1 MEELTLEIPQLPDE
15 ETPYTLQLS
24 YDGKPSVRTPEQGG
38 TTCVGVRGITGDG
51 LPSKVIPDN
60 EGPASQANPPNSTF
74 VPSATLPGVLKI
86 PDEKLYSL
94 YKQFGY
100 DDHNS
105 PSRSPS
111 PVNTIYKTQSFDN
124 IEVVSPGRHKKRHK
138 RELVQIQKM
147 LSVSHIHN
155 PNKGSNDSQYSVVD
169 DPNASESSKKK
180 SQEHSHQLELY
191 MEFFWCFSC
200 CYSNPT
206 FRNYFERI
214 VIGYPNKSR
223 DKNDNENNIGTGSC
237 HYCNK
242 RFYDCI
248 YRVFFAPIFDNDE
261 SKFTKTQKLVI
272 LVRLSFEMYKTMI
285 GSYLTIFTPQ
295 KCNEGICTLT
305 QNLIPKDNMEIV
317 ALAVNSFMAFALI
330 CEYLIELSREKILRL
345 YFENDPRLPVEKEYF
360 TNLLGIIDTKKA
372 TLFSE
377 QTIIIRTIFQL
388 YRRIGIIL
396 LSIYVTNICISGA
409 VIYKNYYDKSS
420 LFGFVTNALFIVFKM
435 ASILKIAIH
444 SIKIPYSAYIESPVA
459 FNSLKEEYIRPEI
472 KAQYIFQNMED
483 YAAQNENAQYFMENR
498 QYMKFLLDNMEK
510 KYDVELADMPQVEN
524 SVENGDIESL
534 DTLEYT
540 FTKRHHHSFS

>member
-24 YDGKPSVRTPEQGG
+24 YDGKPSVRTPGSVAEG
-38 TTCVGVRGITGDG
+38 TSVGVRGFACEAGVSGWRLETPTGLSGDGLPSKDNGYDNNTSPYPVITRVRTHSLDNIVRTPEKRRRSFVGVRGITGDG
-51 LPSKVIPDN
+51 LPSKV
-60 EGPASQANPPNSTF
+60 
-74 VPSATLPGVLKI
+74 
-86 PDEKLYSL
+86 
-94 YKQFGY
+94 
-100 DDHNS
+100 
-105 PSRSPS
+105 
-111 PVNTIYKTQSFDN
+111 

-169 DPNASESSKKK
+169 DPDASESSKKK

-377 QTIIIRTIFQL
+377 QTIIIRLIFQL

-459 FNSLKEEYIRPEI
+459 FNSLKEEYIKPEI
-472 KAQYIFQNMED
+472 KSQYIFQDMED

-498 QYMKFLLDNMEK
+498 QYMKFLLENMEK
-510 KYDVELADMPQVEN
+510 KYDIELADMPQVEN
-524 SVENGDIESL
+524 GIENIDIESL

>member
-1 MEELTLEIPQLPDE
+1 MEELTLETPQFTYETPNVATASLAPGIPQLPDE
-15 ETPYTLQLS
+15 ETPYTLQIPDENLYS
-24 YDGKPSVRTPEQGG
+24 LYKQFGYDNNTSPSTVITRVRTHSLDNIVRTPTAKQEKRRRSF
-38 TTCVGVRGITGDG
+38 VGVREITGDG
-51 LPSKVIPDN
+51 LPSKVI
-60 EGPASQANPPNSTF
+60 EI
-74 VPSATLPGVLKI
+74 V
-86 PDEKLYSL
+86 
-94 YKQFGY
+94 
-100 DDHNS
+100 S
-105 PSRSPS
+105 PSR
-111 PVNTIYKTQSFDN
+111 N
-124 IEVVSPGRHKKRHK
+124 RKRHK
-138 RELVQIQKM
+138 QELAQIQKM
-147 LSVSHIHN
+147 LSVSHIHK
-155 PNKGSNDSQYSVVD
+155 PDKGSNDSQYSVVD
-169 DPNASESSKKK
+169 DPDASESSKQKL
-180 SQEHSHQLELY
+180 QEHAHQLELY

-206 FRNYFERI
+206 FRNYFERM
-214 VIGYPNKSR
+214 VIGIHKSR
-223 DKNDNENNIGTGSC
+223 DNHVNETDPESGSC
-237 HYCNK
+237 HSCNV

-248 YRVFFAPIFDNDE
+248 YRVFFAPIFNNDD

-295 KCNEGICTLT
+295 KCNDGICTLT

-317 ALAVNSFMAFALI
+317 ALAMNSFMAFSLI
-330 CEYLIELSREKILRL
+330 SEYLIELSREKILRL

-372 TLFSE
+372 KLFSE
-377 QTIIIRTIFQL
+377 QTIIIRTIFQM

-396 LSIYVTNICISGA
+396 LSIYVANICISGV

-459 FNSLKEEYIRPEI
+459 FNSLKEEYIKPEI

-483 YAAQNENAQYFMENR
+483 YAAQNDNAQYFMENR
-498 QYMKFLLDNMEK
+498 QYMKFLLDDMEK
-510 KYDVELADMPQVEN
+510 KYDIELADMPQVEN
-524 SVENGDIESL
+524 GIENRDIESF